1 MADPRDARIAE
12 LEGKLAA
19 AEAAQQAAEE
29 ERDALRQV
37 DALLDSLLARQREK
51 RRVLPSTCSLCTRLA

>member
-51 RRVLPSTCSLCTRLA
+51 RRVLLRMPAKLFE